1 MSLINAFLFA
11 SLLAL
16 AYHLAKVIIK
26 RRIQTNNQIGDK
38 TRAKLK
44 ENLWKIFSRYIRLKD
59 ADWKAFTN
67 CFTCGKY
74 EDFRLVDAGHYLPK
88 AGNSDALYFSEL
100 NVHVQ
105 CVNCNRLL
113 DGNVKV
119 YKERLIA
126 KYGPQ
131 IIQQLNTLRT
141 APPFTTQ
148 DYKQMIDKYAILLKE
163 LK

>member
-1 MSLINAFLFA
+1 LSVIYAFLFA
-11 SLLAL
+11 SLLVL

-44 ENLWKIFSRYIRLKD
+44 VDLWKIFSRYIRLKD
-59 ADWKAFTN
+59 ADWKGFTT
-67 CFTCGKY
+67 CFTCDKY

-119 YKERLIA
+119 YKERLIK
-126 KYGPQ
+126 KYGEGV
-131 IIQQLNTLRT
+131 ILQLNLLRRS
-141 APPFTTQ
+141 PPYTTQ
-148 DYKQMIDKYAILLKE
+148 DYKQMIDKYTNLLKT